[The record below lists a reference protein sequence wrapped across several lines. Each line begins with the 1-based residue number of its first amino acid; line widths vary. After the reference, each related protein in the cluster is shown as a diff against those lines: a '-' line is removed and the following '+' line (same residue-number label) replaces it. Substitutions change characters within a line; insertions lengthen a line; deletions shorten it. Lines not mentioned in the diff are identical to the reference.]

1 MGLQH
6 STEVLAELFKAL
18 QAAVVA
24 ILLHILL
31 PLQGVPA
38 VVAVELLSHGAHL
51 VSGGTSH
58 WMYEE
63 QDMFSR
69 AGYS

>member
-38 VVAVELLSHGAHL
+38 VVAVELLSHGALL

-58 WMYEE
+58 WVYEE

-69 AGYS
+69 AGCS